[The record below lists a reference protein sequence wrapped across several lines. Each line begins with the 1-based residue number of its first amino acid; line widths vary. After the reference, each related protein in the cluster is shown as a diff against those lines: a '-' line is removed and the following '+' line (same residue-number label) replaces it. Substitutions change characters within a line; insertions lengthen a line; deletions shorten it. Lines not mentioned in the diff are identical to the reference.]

1 MRTFATLIALLAL
14 SACEPA
20 ASEDAPAT
28 VAGPAAAVDMEDEA
42 QKTSYAL
49 GADIGN
55 KFNSQEIEVD
65 LDAMIAGLR
74 DGYGGEMKMS
84 EEDIATTLRAF
95 GAAQREAQMARR
107 ASQGEANE
115 AEGAAFLATN
125 AERPEVSVTESGL
138 QYEVLTEGDGATP
151 TATDRVT
158 VHYKG
163 TLIDGT
169 EFDSSYGR
177 GEPTSFRV
185 NGVIRGWT
193 EALQMM
199 QVGDKYKLYIPGDL
213 AYGPRGSGD
222 KIGPNAV
229 LVFEVELLAVES

>member
-1 MRTFATLIALLAL
+1 MRMLAPLVALLAI
-14 SACEPA
+14 SACEQPA
-20 ASEDAPAT
+20 SADAQTTEAT
-28 VAGPAAAVDMEDEA
+28 TVTAVNMEDEA

-55 KFNSQEIEVD
+55 KFNAQEIEVD
-65 LDAMIAGLR
+65 MDAMIAGLR
-74 DGYGGEMKMS
+74 DGYVGDMKMT
-84 EEDIATTLRAF
+84 EEEIGTTLRAF

-107 ASQGEANE
+107 ASAGEANE

-125 AERPEVSVTESGL
+125 AERTEVSVTESGL

-151 TATDRVT
+151 SATDRVT

-163 TLIDGT
+163 MLIDGT

-185 NGVIRGWT
+185 NGVIGGWT
-193 EALQMM
+193 EALQIM
-199 QVGDKYKLYIPGDL
+199 QVGDKYKLFIPGDL